1 MNIKCDVKKDY
12 RTKSYNKYNLYCMT
26 NGSYE
31 KIHIGEKNGIMV
43 NMIDDKKVLMKNVNA
58 RIGNGVTQKKALF
71 FRASSNDGGQYIIDN
86 VYKIINLMSIMF
98 FIKTDFFGEK
108 FNVRRNVPSKCYIVK
123 VGNNFGIYI
132 TSYETRNSKIKIGI
146 ETGNKNQEFE
156 LNISYSSMLMNDLT
170 HIGIFISI
178 NSVVLYI
185 NGIKVNSQQFKLNR
199 NMNNSDNSKIS
210 FGRDFK
216 GLIEDFRLSLSN
228 NLKSNIL
235 TMYNKLVKEQQ
246 YKVYFNNKYKS
257 ERIGKN
263 IVFKNSNFMY
273 DDIDIKAIKRNK
285 ILTYARVSDKID
297 IDVSSEDNWTIVFV
311 GTWSLNNN
319 KLKTNIGLDDGYVGY
334 LKIGNN
340 VITLDKNKI
349 NKLNFYPPMIHI
361 ISQEKKNNKYMH
373 RYYLN
378 GIDMTKTY
386 VNIDQKMSKFT
397 INDNSILDIYD
408 MLYFKKLL
416 NKNEMLKLVNILSIK
431 NGFNYKYEYIGK
443 KNYAKISGK
452 KINKTNL
459 RYYDCFEECH
469 KDNECVSFVLTPN
482 DLYNNNNTCELL
494 YE

>member
-1 MNIKCDVKKDY
+1 MKQLLLLLLLLIPTGTFGYLYLYKRDILYKHGIINKPNIKPAFSIDENNNKIPKKKSSSNPGIPKKPSKKYIDENKIIFMIEDIKLNGDELDVGNNSIFMDYDNYIIGVPDGNKIEKLVEIKLLYYEPNMNIKCDVKKDY

-228 NLKSNIL
+228 NLKSNIH
-235 TMYNKLVKEQQ
+235 
-246 YKVYFNNKYKS
+246 
-257 ERIGKN
+257 GKPN
-263 IVFKNSNFMY
+263 IKMPPR
-273 DDIDIKAIKRNK
+273 KA
-285 ILTYARVSDKID
+285 AFQS
-297 IDVSSEDNWTIVFV
+297 F
-311 GTWSLNNN
+311 
-319 KLKTNIGLDDGYVGY
+319 DG
-334 LKIGNN
+334 
-340 VITLDKNKI
+340 
-349 NKLNFYPPMIHI
+349 
-361 ISQEKKNNKYMH
+361 
-373 RYYLN
+373 
-378 GIDMTKTY
+378 
-386 VNIDQKMSKFT
+386 
-397 INDNSILDIYD
+397 
-408 MLYFKKLL
+408 
-416 NKNEMLKLVNILSIK
+416 
-431 NGFNYKYEYIGK
+431 
-443 KNYAKISGK
+443 
-452 KINKTNL
+452 
-459 RYYDCFEECH
+459 
-469 KDNECVSFVLTPN
+469 
-482 DLYNNNNTCELL
+482 
-494 YE
+494 